1 VKESGLTSPDY
12 VVAQFH
18 KYGINIRKVDSNTV
32 SVSFDELSSL
42 YHLDELIEIF
52 INIKKRRVAE
62 KNENAPFE
70 MYEHRTYDAPIDS
83 LKRTTPFLE
92 QNVFKMKFSETNMM
106 RYI

>member
-1 VKESGLTSPDY
+1 MTSPDY

-52 INIKKRRVAE
+52 IN
-62 KNENAPFE
+62 
-70 MYEHRTYDAPIDS
+70 
-83 LKRTTPFLE
+83 TPAFQAVKPAILSFLG
-92 QNVFKMKFSETNMM
+92 SD
-106 RYI
+106 